1 MNLGIMMNKT
11 KSFSPLRLTALLTAA
26 SLLAAC
32 SSLPPNNKRLDEA
45 RSNYQSAA
53 ANPQVTTYAAGE
65 LKQASASLDN
75 ANRAF
80 EKDEPIATVDHLAYI
95 TRQHVAIAVETSKQK
110 AAEQAVTNAG
120 AERDRVRLSMRTGE
134 ADAAQQAEAIAKQSA
149 EYAQRS
155 AEASQRQAAIDRQSA
170 NAAESTA
177 QVAFQQAQQADARS
191 RELEA
196 RLQEMEAKKTPRGM
210 IVTLGDVLFDTDRAQ
225 LKSGSLRNIQKLSDF
240 FKQYPQ
246 RTLVIEGFTDSTGTE
261 THNQDLSER
270 RAAAVR
276 TALADMGIA
285 MERISSRGYGE
296 AYPVGS
302 NSTAE
307 GRQLNRRVEV
317 VISDDGKAVPSR

>member
-1 MNLGIMMNKT
+1 MNRIER
-11 KSFSPLRLTALLTAA
+11 FPRPRLAALLTAA
-26 SLLAAC
+26 LLLGAC
-32 SSLPPNNKRLDEA
+32 SAVPPNNNRLDEA

-53 ANPQVTTYAAGE
+53 TNPQVTTYAAGE

-80 EKDEPIATVDHLAYI
+80 EKDEPITTVDHLAYI
-95 TRQHVAIAVETSKQK
+95 TRQHVAIAVETSRQK
-110 AAEQAVTNAG
+110 AAEQVVANAG
-120 AERDRVRLSMRTGE
+120 AERDRVRLAVRTREADLAKQGE
-134 ADAAQQAEAIAKQSA
+134 ATAKQSA

-170 NAAESTA
+170 NSAESSA
-177 QVAFQQAQQADARS
+177 QLAYQQVQAADARS
-191 RELEA
+191 RELEL

-210 IVTLGDVLFDTDRAQ
+210 IVTLGDVLFETDRAR
-225 LKSGSLRNIQKLSDF
+225 LNSGAVRNIQKLSDF

-246 RTLVIEGFTDSTGTE
+246 RSMVIEGFTDSTGTE
-261 THNQDLSER
+261 THNQELSER
-270 RAAAVR
+270 RAASVR
-276 TALADMGIA
+276 TALVDTGLG
-285 MERISSRGYGE
+285 MERMTVRGYGE